1 MNSTTNLAE
10 IKNYFL
16 NLNKMLTLALVAALV
31 CASTIIWYTK
41 VITIQNSSSL
51 IGASFMVLAV
61 IFYQLPYISYLLTRR
76 RFKTDKSKQGIEIL
90 TSDWK
95 TFKNWIQS

>member
-1 MNSTTNLAE
+1 MANLTE

-16 NLNKMLTLALVAALV
+16 NLNKTLTIALVAVLV
-31 CASTIIWYTK
+31 SVSAVIWYTN

-61 IFYQLPYISYLLTRR
+61 LFYQLPYISYLLTRR
-76 RFKTDKSKQGIEIL
+76 HFKADAGKQGAEIL
-90 TSDWK
+90 SSDWK
-95 TFKNWIQS
+95 TFKNWVQS